1 MKENVATKE
10 SGGELDKIKTLRG
23 MTGAGLM
30 NCKEALKLK
39 NGNLEDAVQYLK
51 EKGLAIANKKSSRLA
66 KEGRIESYIHH
77 NSRIGVLVEINCE
90 TDFVAQT
97 DELKAFAKE
106 VALQVAAS
114 DSLRY
119 VNREDL
125 TDDELNKLKADL
137 GPADSEKIINEKL
150 KECFLLE
157 QTSLKHSSQTIRDRV
172 QQIIAKLGENIKIAR
187 FIRYELGQ

>member
-1 MKENVATKE
+1 MSSNKSDAD
-10 SGGELDKIKTLRG
+10 LDKIKTLRA

-39 NGNLEDAVQYLK
+39 NGNIDEAVQYLK
-51 EKGLAIANKKSSRLA
+51 EKGLALANKKSSRLA

-77 NSRIGVLVEINCE
+77 NSRIGVIVEVNCE

-106 VALQVAAS
+106 IALQVAAS

-125 TDDELNKLKADL
+125 TEEELNKLKADL
-137 GPADSEKIINEKL
+137 SINDSDKGSNEKL

-157 QTSLKHSSQTIRDRV
+157 QTSLKNSSQTIKDRL
-172 QQIIAKLGENIKIAR
+172 QQAIAKLGENIRIAR
-187 FIRYELGQ
+187 FVRFELGQ